1 MNLAALQARLK
12 ELTGELD
19 ALLTKDTVPEADQG
33 AHFDAIEAKA
43 AEMETLEKQIE
54 TLQKAEAIKAKAAKP
69 AEAPLVEERNA
80 PAQVLKDLTTVE
92 KVGVM
97 VFSMAKTY
105 REEGNRGA
113 KATFKAM
120 EDAGYGAVAREFAGA
135 QQRALNSGSAAAGG
149 ILVPEEMS
157 SEIIDILR
165 PRTTFLQGNPR
176 RVSLASGS
184 YKLPAAATG
193 ATATWRGEG
202 KPIQVSQPT
211 FKDINLTAKFLD
223 AMVPLTNQLLR
234 WSLAD
239 VRSWVERD
247 MALEMGTKLDYA
259 AYFGSGGAHTP
270 TGITKVEGITRFS
283 GANGT
288 APSVVDIEASARTAE
303 LSMEGRNLPMTN
315 AVWVMAPR
323 VRKFLGDLRDGNGNR
338 YYPELHSAAPVWR
351 GYPVYST
358 TQVPVNGGGTTD
370 ESEILLVNFDD
381 VFFGEGAGLSFGVS
395 TEATYV
401 NNGQTVSAFQ
411 NDLTIIKASL
421 EADVDLRYLE
431 AVAVIDGVRW
441 GA

>member
-1 MNLAALQARLK
+1 MNLTALQARLK

-19 ALLTKDTVPEADQG
+19 TLMAKDAVVEADQS
-33 AHFDAIEAKA
+33 AHFDAISTKTS
-43 AEMETLEKQIE
+43 EMETLEKQIE
-54 TLQKAEAIKAKAAKP
+54 TLQKAEAAKARMAKP
-69 AEAPLVEERNA
+69 ADAPIEERSV
-80 PAQVLKDLTTVE
+80 PAQVKKELSTSE
-92 KVGVM
+92 KIGVM

-105 REEGNRGA
+105 REEGAKGA

-120 EDAGYGAVAREFAGA
+120 DEAGYGSVASEFAGA
-135 QQRALNSGSAAAGG
+135 QQRALNSGSASAGG
-149 ILVPEEMS
+149 VLVPEEMS

-202 KPIQVSQPT
+202 QPIQVSQPT

-223 AMVPLTNQLLR
+223 AMVPLTNQLIR
-234 WSLAD
+234 WSLPD

-247 MALEMGTKLDYA
+247 MAMEMGTKLDLA

-270 TGITKVEGITRFS
+270 TGITKIAGITRF
-283 GANGT
+283 GALGGT
-288 APSVVDIEASARTAE
+288 TPTVAQIEEAARTAE
-303 LSMEGRNLPMTN
+303 LSMEGRNLAMTN
-315 AVWVMAPR
+315 AAWVMAPR
-323 VRKFLGDLRDGNGNR
+323 TKKFLGDLRDANGNR
-338 YYPELHSAAPVWR
+338 YYPELHNANPVWR
-351 GYPVYST
+351 GYPVRST
-358 TQVPVNGGGTTD
+358 TQVGIVGGGTTD

-431 AVAVIDGVRW
+431 AVAVVEGVRW